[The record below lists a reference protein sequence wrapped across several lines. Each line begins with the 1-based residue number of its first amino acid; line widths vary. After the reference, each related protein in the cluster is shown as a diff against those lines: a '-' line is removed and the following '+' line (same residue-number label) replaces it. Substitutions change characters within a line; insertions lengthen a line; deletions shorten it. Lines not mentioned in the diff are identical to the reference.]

1 MNSQFLAALQ
11 EIMEYSI
18 SRIYNMCIKSFNS
31 WDLWRGYQGAL
42 QQIPLLNSAVQRV
55 QYQQTLEKIPNFFNM
70 FCAFCA
76 HYTQAIQTEETA
88 IFFLHVFLSQISEK
102 ILMYNRAEPLTKL
115 ISETDRISMTQ
126 WAMDRAFERTSNH
139 FSMNLDFYKNIHP
152 DQFSERKLFDKKT
165 TPAVNLQPTAVNLQ
179 PNAVN
184 SQPTA
189 IQLPI
194 AEINVNQTKQ
204 NSELEIPLE
213 GSCIQDEITPDDSI
227 SNLNLNLNEQH
238 IDYLKK
244 IHNKFSGEKNFNY
257 DLSGDAPVSVV
268 HLHN

>member
-18 SRIYNMCIKSFNS
+18 SRIYNMCKKSFNS
-31 WDLWRGYQGAL
+31 WDIWRGYQGAL

-76 HYTQAIQTEETA
+76 QYTQAIQTEETA
-88 IFFLHVFLSQISEK
+88 VFFLHVFLSQISEK

-115 ISETDRISMTQ
+115 ISETDRISMTK

-139 FSMNLDFYKNIHP
+139 FSMNLDFYKNLHP
-152 DQFSERKLFDKKT
+152 DQFSERKLFDKNS
-165 TPAVNLQPTAVNLQ
+165 TPAVNLQPTA
-179 PNAVN
+179 
-184 SQPTA
+184 A

-194 AEINVNQTKQ
+194 AEINVKQTKQ

-213 GSCIQDEITPDDSI
+213 EDPAGSCFQDEITPDDSI

-244 IHNKFSGEKNFNY
+244 IHNKFGGEKNFNY

-268 HLHN
+268 HLP

>member
-18 SRIYNMCIKSFNS
+18 SRIYNMCKKSFNS
-31 WDLWRGYQGAL
+31 WDIWRGYQGAL

-55 QYQQTLEKIPNFFNM
+55 QYQQTLEKIPNFYNM

-76 HYTQAIQTEETA
+76 QYTQAIQSDENA

-102 ILMYNRAEPLTKL
+102 ILMYNRAEPLTNL
-115 ISETDRISMTQ
+115 ISETDRISMTK

-139 FSMNLDFYKNIHP
+139 FSWKIYEFSRENSMKNNEFSREKYENIH
-152 DQFSERKLFDKKT
+152 E
-165 TPAVNLQPTAVNLQ
+165 VILQPTPL
-179 PNAVN
+179 PPLPL
-184 SQPTA
+184 PTA
-189 IQLPI
+189 H
-194 AEINVNQTKQ
+194 N
-204 NSELEIPLE
+204 LEISSNLDEDASAGFYPQDP
-213 GSCIQDEITPDDSI
+213 QDEITPDDSI

-257 DLSGDAPVSVV
+257 DLSGDPSVSVV
-268 HLHN
+268 IT